1 MGEFHWFEALARR
14 LVEVD
19 EKICRLRP
27 VQGEAMFSEQ
37 EKTAEPLHREV
48 AQEVDRLLEV
58 IFSQR
63 RHGQGLDLEAV
74 EMAMRSALHRDGAG
88 IGN

>member
-1 MGEFHWFEALARR
+1 
-14 LVEVD
+14 
-19 EKICRLRP
+19 
-27 VQGEAMFSEQ
+27 
-37 EKTAEPLHREV
+37 
-48 AQEVDRLLEV
+48 LLEV